1 MKEQSEIMKTESLNL
16 KPGFCTALA
25 DGVMVPDSPCHMATE
40 EFYRAVPGSRIHLC
54 REGFVFAPAIF
65 SMERDP
71 KYIYTY
77 DYQPEENWST
87 YSGNLTPDSYQKED
101 YIFQEDCWFRLCVRR
116 EDKEVLT
123 EEDRGQAGELAV
135 LIGEPVAY
143 KEKSC
148 LRDEAEAVIRRI
160 KDRESPGALKLCILT
175 DTHYTVNGNWDDT
188 VYSIRKVAEHAGY
201 DAIVH
206 LGDLTDGMMSKET
219 TSKYV
224 RRIMD
229 DLRTC
234 GVPLYIALGNHD
246 NNYFRNRPNTFTLEE
261 MRELYHLCGDGD
273 DREDGAHIP
282 ETDRSFSYYV
292 DMPEHGIRMIF
303 LSSFDDRAP
312 VRYGYTDRQIAWLKK
327 TLYSAPEGT
336 GFLVFSHDG
345 PLARL
350 DIWSFYMFNGDRL
363 LKLLEECNSCNEY
376 QVIGFFYG
384 HTHGDYIFRECSFPV
399 VSIGCSK
406 LECLPPDRMPPGAVA
421 HMREADTRTQELWDS
436 VLIDREGETIHMIR
450 FGAGQDREISFKKK
464 KETFSG
470 RTAAIRA
477 GRKPRIWAHRGA
489 SGHAPENT
497 LPAFELAYRQ
507 GADGIELDVQLSKD
521 GVPVVI
527 HDEQV
532 DRVSDGTGWVKDY
545 TLEELK
551 TLNVNKHF
559 PSYGRVEIPTLAEVY
574 DLVRK
579 TELTVNLE
587 LKNGRIFYKG
597 LEELVLKLAEE
608 KGLKD
613 RILYSSFNHYSIR
626 RLQRLAPGVRTGFLY
641 DERFLDM
648 AEYGARFGVYALHP
662 SVRQVCLDL
671 EEAEAMAGKDGLTEH
686 GDFIRQCHERQIL
699 VHVWGVNDEAD
710 FEKMKALG
718 ADAVITDFVERG

>member
-1 MKEQSEIMKTESLNL
+1 MKEQSGIMKTESLNL

-160 KDRESPGALKLCILT
+160 KDRKSPGALKLCILT

-273 DREDGAHIP
+273 D
-282 ETDRSFSYYV
+282 
-292 DMPEHGIRMIF
+292 
-303 LSSFDDRAP
+303 SS
-312 VRYGYTDRQIAWLKK
+312 
-327 TLYSAPEGT
+327 
-336 GFLVFSHDG
+336 
-345 PLARL
+345 
-350 DIWSFYMFNGDRL
+350 
-363 LKLLEECNSCNEY
+363 
-376 QVIGFFYG
+376 
-384 HTHGDYIFRECSFPV
+384 
-399 VSIGCSK
+399 
-406 LECLPPDRMPPGAVA
+406 
-421 HMREADTRTQELWDS
+421 
-436 VLIDREGETIHMIR
+436 
-450 FGAGQDREISFKKK
+450 
-464 KETFSG
+464 
-470 RTAAIRA
+470 
-477 GRKPRIWAHRGA
+477 
-489 SGHAPENT
+489 
-497 LPAFELAYRQ
+497 
-507 GADGIELDVQLSKD
+507 
-521 GVPVVI
+521 
-527 HDEQV
+527 
-532 DRVSDGTGWVKDY
+532 
-545 TLEELK
+545 
-551 TLNVNKHF
+551 
-559 PSYGRVEIPTLAEVY
+559 
-574 DLVRK
+574 
-579 TELTVNLE
+579 
-587 LKNGRIFYKG
+587 
-597 LEELVLKLAEE
+597 
-608 KGLKD
+608 
-613 RILYSSFNHYSIR
+613 
-626 RLQRLAPGVRTGFLY
+626 
-641 DERFLDM
+641 
-648 AEYGARFGVYALHP
+648 
-662 SVRQVCLDL
+662 
-671 EEAEAMAGKDGLTEH
+671 
-686 GDFIRQCHERQIL
+686 
-699 VHVWGVNDEAD
+699 
-710 FEKMKALG
+710 
-718 ADAVITDFVERG
+718 